1 MTNFISTFVRRT
13 AIAAA
18 VATFCTL
25 APAQLRAQGE
35 PHDMSELE
43 TMPKFSNASA
53 AARTIANSYPSA
65 MRSAGINGSV
75 QLEFVVSD
83 KGKVEPGSV
92 QVVAASVPAFGEAAK
107 RVAERIEF
115 TPGMIKGAAVRARV
129 LLPLVYK
136 AN

>member
-1 MTNFISTFVRRT
+1 MPNPTSTLVRRVALAA
-13 AIAAA
+13 AIAT
-18 VATFCTL
+18 VCML
-25 APAQLRAQGE
+25 APSTLRAQGE

-53 AARTIANSYPSA
+53 AARVIANSYPSA
-65 MRSAGINGSV
+65 MKSAGINGSV

-115 TPGMIKGAAVRARV
+115 TPGMIKGAPVRARV